1 MSGEPPMQ
9 VLGAGAGVTSCLLP
23 RSHPG
28 RVVPGLVVVTNK
40 RLYCLAVT
48 APETE
53 EPGDW
58 LELLTCADIG
68 KLAKVVGLL
77 GGQGAGLEVAA
88 GHKPP
93 QQTFYRLSSGPGAG
107 DCYYL
112 VLGDRGRTEALVDTL
127 VSRLQEAV
135 RSSPIPVTW
144 SLCRDQEAVVMS
156 QVAQVTQQLG
166 TEDHLEMFL
175 CGHIVSQDMGE
186 FEWCVGDIV

>member
-1 MSGEPPMQ
+1 MNMDG
-9 VLGAGAGVTSCLLP
+9 GVIF
-23 RSHPG
+23 
-28 RVVPGLVVVTNK
+28 LVACTVRPK
-40 RLYCLAVT
+40 T
-48 APETE
+48 AAEEEETE
-53 EPGDW
+53 EPSDW
-58 LELLTCADIG
+58 LELRTCADIG

-77 GGQGAGLEVAA
+77 GGLEVAA

-166 TEDHLEMFL
+166 QEDHLEMFL

-186 FEWCVGDIV
+186 FKWCVDDIV

>member
-1 MSGEPPMQ
+1 MSGEPPVQ
-9 VLGAGAGVTSCLLP
+9 VQGCVTSCLLP

-166 TEDHLEMFL
+166 QEDHLEMFL

-186 FEWCVGDIV
+186 LK

>member
-1 MSGEPPMQ
+1 MSLLFRCQ
-9 VLGAGAGVTSCLLP
+9 VPGAGVTPCLLP

-166 TEDHLEMFL
+166 QEDHLEMFL

-186 FEWCVGDIV
+186 FKWCVDDIV